1 MATTLIRLKELSK
14 RTVDAI
20 VKSPDAWKKYLNAA
34 PRIFR
39 YSFEDQLLIYAQAPK
54 ATAVATY
61 DVWNRIMHRAVKK
74 GSSGIGLIHAKRRY
88 EKIDYV
94 FDVSQ
99 TVERYDSRPLNIWKI
114 TDENESQIREYLQN
128 MLSVDESSANI
139 PDLMQLLVKE
149 SVEDVID
156 DLYDALKEDVDGTYL
171 DGLEEDQLKY
181 EFRELLNHSIY
192 YVCLGKCGYDPD
204 MYLTTDAFD
213 FITNFNDLS
222 VLRHL
227 GYATTETCNS
237 ILHGITICLER
248 NRKRISQEQIVQDT
262 ASEVVP
268 VDSTG
273 TDVPNF
279 GTSKREDTVSS
290 EPDNHVMRT
299 LPEHPVQIE
308 DVEIGENDYIQ
319 LEFLPSEEQQ
329 TEQIQLEV
337 GSHELENDENL
348 ILDSEIDAILRLGGG
363 ENNTRYSIAARLI
376 KGIDQDAFATFLS
389 KEYGTGGKGVY
400 LNERKISVW
409 YDQEGLRFARGDSA
423 QEQYDRIVTWQE
435 ASNRI
440 ISMYEQ
446 GNYLPNSIVT
456 DALKVTGEAFSDRL
470 ELMFRDAGILPD
482 EMRHTEEWGDT
493 IQTMLY
499 EKSGQEKIT
508 ALFDKIDQAFQESLS
523 LPGWIQRNNRK
534 YRRIFKELTPDRN
547 HYVLQSTDIAIP
559 QEQFITED
567 EILATLGRG
576 SGVSNGKERI
586 YNYLTDISE
595 QHSVQDKIKF
605 LKNEYGIGGRKP
617 GIIGAWHSSE
627 DHDAKGVLLEKEF
640 CDKVQLTWSSV
651 LRRIEALIQNNQ
663 YLTEEEAINVWFD
676 DAQKIQKDLE
686 NVESKEIVPN
696 FGTPQ
701 IMAAQA
707 NRIRVAIEST
717 EDFEDRKIGFF
728 TFHYPDGRVGIRFR
742 LVKIG
747 DNGVLQVYPQPNRFF
762 INFAAVN
769 EYIREHAD
777 DLEVISYDDIVQET
791 WKKRL
796 PAESVPN
803 VQQEEDTEKAQ
814 QEKQENGKTSKAGN
828 FHITDEQLGTGTL
841 KEKYRR
847 NVEAIQLLKQLEEE
861 NRQADRFE
869 QETLS
874 NYVGWGGLSDVFD
887 ANKQNWTEEYNE
899 LKELLTDAEYKAARE
914 SVLNAHFT
922 QPVIIESI
930 YKALEQM
937 GFRNGNVLEPS
948 MGIGNFFGV
957 MPESMRGSKL
967 YGVELDD
974 ISGRIARR
982 LYPDAEIQI
991 TGYENSGYPDDFFDV
1006 AVGNV
1011 PFGNYQIYDRRYE
1024 RQHFMI
1030 HDYFLAK
1037 TLDQLRSGGVAA
1049 FITSKGTMDKK
1060 SDTVRLYLSQR
1071 AELLGAIRLP
1081 NTAFKANA
1089 GTEVTSDILFF
1100 QKREGISYDSPEWL
1114 QIGVNEEGIELNQYF
1129 INHPEMVLGH
1139 MEEISGPY
1147 GKDTAC
1153 VPIEGADLKE
1163 QLEQAIRNI
1172 HGEIFV
1178 EASPEAVFEDNKE
1191 EIPADP
1197 DVKNYSYTLVKNQ
1210 LYYRE
1215 NSRMYPVDLPKA
1227 TEERV
1232 RGMLAIRESVRK
1244 LITLQMDENGTDEE
1258 IKEEQKQLN
1267 DVYDE
1272 FYKKHGVISSKG
1284 NKRAFSSDASYCLL
1298 CSLEILDENGELE
1311 RKADMFSKRT
1321 ISRAVPVTKVDTAV
1335 EALAVSMSEY
1345 ARINLSYMAQL
1356 TDRSEETIIEELRG
1370 VIFFDPETQQW
1381 ESNDEYL
1388 SGNVRNKL
1396 AVAREYAKENPRY
1409 QENVHALEEIQPK
1422 DLDASEIEVRI
1433 GATWL
1438 DPEIYERFMEEVF
1451 HTPRYHLNSKR
1462 IAVYF
1467 SKTTGE
1473 WRIKGKRLD
1482 SSSNT
1487 IAYNTY
1493 GTERINAYE
1502 ILEATLNLH
1511 DARVYDR
1518 VERDGQVRYVL
1529 NKTETMYAAQ
1539 RQDAMKEAFQEWIYK
1554 DQKRREV
1561 ICKTY
1566 NERFNSVRPREYDG
1580 SHLIFP
1586 GMNPEI
1592 ELKPHQK
1599 NAVAHQLYGKNT
1611 LLAHCVGAG
1620 KTFEMVAAA
1629 MESKRL
1635 GLSQKALFVV
1645 PNHLTEQWGA
1655 EFLQLYPGANIL
1667 VATKKDFQPMNRK
1680 KFCARIAL
1688 GNYDAVIIGH
1698 SQFEKIPLSDE
1709 RLKKML
1715 ENQID
1720 DILSAIEVAKE
1731 SNAENF
1737 TIKQMEKTRK
1747 QLVVKLE
1754 NLNKKERKDNIV
1766 TFEELGVDR
1775 LFVDESHYYKNLYLY
1790 TKMRNVA
1797 GVSQTEAQ
1805 KSTDM
1810 FNKCQYINEVNGG
1823 KGITYATGT
1832 PISNSM
1838 TELFTIQ
1845 RYLQMEKL
1853 QEIGLTQFDSWAAT
1867 FGETVTAIELAP
1879 EGTGYRTK
1887 TRFSR
1892 FFNVPELMSMVKE
1905 VADIKTSDQLNLP
1918 VPEVDYKTIVIKPT
1932 EEQKEYVADL
1942 GERAEQVRNGGVDSS
1957 IDNML
1962 KITNDGRKLAL
1973 DQRLIDASFPD
1984 APDGKVA
1991 ECARQCYQIWKDTK
2005 EKKSAQLIFCDL
2017 STPKNDGTFNVYDDL
2032 KRKLMDMGVPERE
2045 IAYIHNANTD
2055 IKKTE
2060 LFTKVRN
2067 GQVRFLLGS
2076 TAKMG
2081 AGTNVQD
2088 RLIALHHLDVPWK
2101 PSDIEQQEG
2110 RILRQGNQNQKVQ
2123 IFRYVTEGTFDSYM
2137 WQLLENKQKFIG
2149 QIMTSKSPVRSCED
2163 VDEAVLSF
2171 AEIKA
2176 LATGNPY
2183 IKEKMELDIEV
2194 AKLKVLKANHNAN
2207 IYRLENQIV
2216 HEYPLKISTE
2226 KSTIQYLKEDWNY
2239 YQLNQIRDPEH
2250 FDMVVEDVHYNEKES
2265 AGKAVLMAAKKVK
2278 SKMSRESVEIGSYQG
2293 FTMAVRY
2300 NHLTETYNVKLQHR
2314 MSYLTEIGENGVGN
2328 IIRINNVLD
2337 NIPKRIARSEQN
2349 LQTVESQLED
2359 AKVEVQKPF
2368 SKEADLKEKNERLSE
2383 LNALLNM
2390 DETNSPVIEEEQIEE
2405 QQIVEGINKLQSRDN
2420 VPKFGTR

>member
-1 MATTLIRLKELSK
+1 MATTLLKLKELSQQ
-14 RTVDAI
+14 TIEAI

-34 PRIFR
+34 PNIFR

-61 DVWNRIMHRAVKK
+61 DVWNRIMYRAVKR

-99 TVERYDSRPLNIWKI
+99 TVERYDSRSLNIWKV
-114 TDENESQIREYLQN
+114 TDENESQIREYLQD
-128 MLSVDESSANI
+128 MLSVDELSASI
-139 PDLMQLLVKE
+139 PDLMQSLVKE

-156 DLYDALKEDVDGTYL
+156 DLYDALKENANGTYL
-171 DGLEEDQLKY
+171 DGLEDDQLKY

-204 MYLTTDAFD
+204 MYVTNDAFD

-248 NRKRISQEQIVQDT
+248 NRKRTSQERMVQDT
-262 ASEVVP
+262 VP
-268 VDSTG
+268 VDFKKQ
-273 TDVPNF
+273 DVPNF
-279 GTSKREDTVSS
+279 GTPEHEEIVLSS

-299 LPEHPVQIE
+299 LPEHPIQIE
-308 DVEIGENDYIQ
+308 DVEKGENDYIQ

-329 TEQIQLEV
+329 TEQIQLEI
-337 GSHELENDENL
+337 GSHELKNNENL

-363 ENNTRYSIAARLI
+363 ENNSQYSIAARLI
-376 KGIDQDAFATFLS
+376 KGIDQEAFAAFLS
-389 KEYGTGGKGVY
+389 EEYGTGGKGVY

-409 YDQEGLRFARGDSA
+409 YDQDGLRFARGDSA
-423 QEQYDRIVTWQE
+423 QEQYDRIMTWQE
-435 ASNRI
+435 VSERM

-446 GNYLPNSIVT
+446 GNFLPNSIVT
-456 DALKVTGEAFSDRL
+456 DAMKVTGEEYAVRL

-493 IQTMLY
+493 IQAMLY
-499 EKSGQEKIT
+499 EKSGQEKIME
-508 ALFDKIDQAFQESLS
+508 LFDEIDQAFQEDPS
-523 LPGWIQRNNRK
+523 LPGWIQSNNKK

-547 HYVLQSTDIAIP
+547 HYVLQSMDIAIP

-567 EILATLGRG
+567 EILSTLGRG

-595 QHSVQDKIKF
+595 QHSVQDRIKF

-627 DHDAKGVLLEKEF
+627 DHDAKGILLEKEF

-651 LRRIEALIQNNQ
+651 LQRIEALIQRDQ

-686 NVESKEIVPN
+686 NVESQEIVPN

-701 IMAAQA
+701 TMATQ
-707 NRIRVAIEST
+707 NDRIRVAIEST

-747 DNGVLQVYPQPNRFF
+747 DHGVLQAYPQPTRFF
-762 INFAAVN
+762 INFEAIN
-769 EYIREHAD
+769 EYIREHVD
-777 DLEVISYDDIVQET
+777 ELDVISYDDIVHEA
-791 WKKRL
+791 WEKRI
-796 PAESVPN
+796 PTEIVPDI
-803 VQQEEDTEKAQ
+803 QQEENIEKPQ
-814 QEKQENGKTSKAGN
+814 QEKQENEKTTKVGN
-828 FHITDEQLGTGTL
+828 FHITNEQLGTGTP

-887 ANKQNWTEEYNE
+887 ANKQNWAEEYNE
-899 LKELLTDAEYKAARE
+899 LKELFTDAEYKAARE

-922 QPVIIESI
+922 QPVVIESI

-937 GFRNGNVLEPS
+937 GFKSGNILEPS

-957 MPESMRGSKL
+957 MPESMRESKL

-974 ISGRIARR
+974 ISGQIARQ
-982 LYPDAEIQI
+982 LYPDAEIRI

-1011 PFGNYQIYDRRYE
+1011 PFGNYQVYDRRYE
-1024 RQHFMI
+1024 RHHFMI

-1100 QKREGISYDSPEWL
+1100 QKREGISYDTPEWL

-1153 VPIEGADLKE
+1153 MPIEGASLKE

-1172 HGEIFV
+1172 HGEIYV
-1178 EASPEAVFEDNKE
+1178 EASTEAVLEDNKE
-1191 EIPADP
+1191 DIPADP
-1197 DVKNYSYTLVKNQ
+1197 DVKNYSYTLVKDQ

-1244 LITLQMDENGTDEE
+1244 LIALQMDENGTDEE

-1272 FYKKHGVISSKG
+1272 FYKKYGVISSKG

-1356 TDRSEETIIEELRG
+1356 TDRSKETIIEELRG
-1370 VIFFDPETQQW
+1370 VIFFNPETQQW
-1381 ESNDEYL
+1381 ENNDEYL
-1388 SGNVRNKL
+1388 SGNVRRKL
-1396 AVAREYAKENPRY
+1396 AVAREYAKDDSRY

-1438 DPEIYERFMEEVF
+1438 DPEIYEHFMEDVF

-1473 WRIKGKRLD
+1473 WRIKGKQLD
-1482 SSSNT
+1482 GSSNT

-1518 VERDGQVRYVL
+1518 VDRDGQIRYVL

-1539 RQDAMKEAFQEWIYK
+1539 RQDSMKEAFQDWIYK
-1554 DQKRREV
+1554 DQQRRET

-1580 SHLIFP
+1580 SYLKFP

-1599 NAVAHQLYGKNT
+1599 NAVAHQIYGKNT

-1620 KTFEMVAAA
+1620 KTYEMVAAA

-1845 RYLQMEKL
+1845 RYLQMDKL
-1853 QEIGLTQFDSWAAT
+1853 QEVGLTQFDSWAAT

-1984 APDGKVA
+1984 ASDGKVA

-2055 IKKTE
+2055 IKKAE

-2226 KSTIQYLKEDWNY
+2226 KSTIRYLEEDWNY
-2239 YQLNQIRDPEH
+2239 YQLNQIRDPER
-2250 FDMVVEDVHYNEKES
+2250 FDMVVEDVHYNEKEA
-2265 AGKAVLMAAKKVK
+2265 AGKAVLIAAKKVK
-2278 SKMSRESVEIGSYQG
+2278 SKMSKESVEIGSYQG

-2300 NHLTETYNVKLQHR
+2300 NYLTETYNVKLQHR
-2314 MSYLTEIGENGVGN
+2314 MSYLTEIGENGFGN

-2349 LQTVESQLED
+2349 LQTLESQLED

-2405 QQIVEGINKLQSRDN
+2405 QQIVEGINKLQSRHN